1 MARTEETQRAFLR
14 DPAKYGSVRG
24 LDYSSVPWRLYQ
36 KAKKLFWDPADL
48 DFSQDAKDWQQLG
61 EEQQYM
67 VGGLARGF
75 MVGEEAVTLDI
86 LPLVQAI
93 ADEGR
98 TEETIFLT
106 TFMLEEAKHVEFF
119 RLWFDAVGFDP
130 RSFNQY
136 VPRDGRRLIFSDE
149 LPEVMSRLNG
159 DRSVEALFD
168 AALTYNQFV
177 EGVMAISGY
186 RMWHRVAGQF
196 GIMPGLQEGLEYVQR
211 DERRHIAYGTF
222 LARRLL
228 AEHPELLEFAERR
241 FEELRVI
248 ALPLPEEV
256 ADQGPP
262 GSAALFEPFR
272 DYAMALIPRRIEALK
287 KALTIQPEEIE
298 AMIDADDAEAQLL
311 DSAEAG

>member
-1 MARTEETQRAFLR
+1 MAQTEAERTFHR
-14 DPAKYGSVRG
+14 DPGKYGSVRG
-24 LDYSSVPWRLYQ
+24 FDYSSVPWRLYQ

-48 DFSQDAKDWQQLG
+48 DFSQDAKDWQALPQ
-61 EEQQYM
+61 EQQYM

-93 ADEGR
+93 ADENR
-98 TEETIFLT
+98 TEETMFLA
-106 TFMLEEAKHVEFF
+106 TFVLEEAKHIEFF

-130 RSFNQY
+130 REFNQY

-149 LPEVMSRLNG
+149 LPEVMSRLNR
-159 DRSVEALFD
+159 DRSPEAIFD

-196 GIMPGLQEGLEYVQR
+196 GIMPGLREGLEYVQR

-228 AEHPELLEFAERR
+228 SEHPHLLEFAERR

-248 ALPLPEEV
+248 ALPSPDEV
-256 ADQGPP
+256 EFQGPP
-262 GSAALFEPFR
+262 GSAAIFEPFR
-272 DYAMALIPRRIEALK
+272 NYAMALIPRRIEALK
-287 KALTIQPEEIE
+287 KALTIDPNEIE

-311 DSAEAG
+311 DAAEAG